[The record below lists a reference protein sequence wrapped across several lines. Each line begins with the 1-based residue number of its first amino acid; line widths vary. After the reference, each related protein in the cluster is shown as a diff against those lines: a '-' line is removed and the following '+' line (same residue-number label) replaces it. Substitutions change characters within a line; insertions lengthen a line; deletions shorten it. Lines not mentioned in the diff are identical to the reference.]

1 MIIFMS
7 IKTEKNTQRLRQY
20 SNYVRK
26 QISSRRVYGK
36 MTQIFANKCQ
46 MEIIYIPFKQSFLDV
61 WLFRSG
67 QLEKYPQDKNTVHPE
82 CSMEVWPAEQ

>member
-1 MIIFMS
+1 
-7 IKTEKNTQRLRQY
+7 
-20 SNYVRK
+20 
-26 QISSRRVYGK
+26 